1 MTVTRTTLLLAI
13 PLLLSATPAR
23 ALEDIAR
30 RIADAAP
37 ELATLWP
44 GFWSGDAPFL
54 LYRRDGHC
62 VLVSAAPPDADFSQA
77 RGDARLWRGRCE
89 GARFRPDFLLD
100 QSFGGI
106 DAPAVRV
113 GRRDTAAV
121 ADVLLHEAFHT
132 YQARHFARRNG
143 SRLRFDFPVRRDL
156 VELKLHET
164 VLLIGALE
172 AEQPTQRAERVRMAL
187 ALRQERLQAMEPEA
201 AEVEDHFMRTEGSA
215 EWVGMEA
222 RRTMQRI
229 PDESAVQRARWR
241 ALERSAGATWERLLR
256 WQSYLTGATAF
267 ALLHADGHDWQ
278 AALAAGSAPWAL
290 LESAYGAPWADTQ
303 LALQQAE
310 RINRWARIRRHSAA
324 LVRAQRRSDQA
335 LARFERHRGFRLEL
349 NGPPSSFDIAF
360 SAHDMHSL
368 RDGMLIVDPNP
379 MVVEAQWLRLDARR
393 SPVRIADQGAR
404 IILQLRGR
412 PAVEACPGNGERVCP
427 AGTVLRSRDI
437 EIRLA
442 QPAWLQEESRTI
454 RLRAAE
460 PHQAE
465 QEPLR

>member
-1 MTVTRTTLLLAI
+1 MLRPMTAIRTTLLLAL

-44 GFWSGDAPFL
+44 GFWSEDAPFL

-62 VLVSAAPPDADFSQA
+62 VLVSSTPPAGDFSPR

-106 DAPAVRV
+106 AAPAVRV
-113 GRRDTAAV
+113 GRHDAAGV

-132 YQARHFARRNG
+132 HQARTFERRNG

-172 AEQPTQRAERVRMAL
+172 AQEQAQRAELVRMAL
-187 ALRQERLQAMEPEA
+187 ALRQLRLQSMDPET

-222 RRTMQRI
+222 RRILQRV
-229 PDESAVQRARWR
+229 PDESAGQRARWR

-267 ALLHADGHDWQ
+267 ALLQAEEFDWQEALADG
-278 AALAAGSAPWAL
+278 STPWAL
-290 LESAYGAPWADTQ
+290 LEAAFGPPTTDAKY
-303 LALQQAE
+303 ALQRAE
-310 RINRWARIRRHSAA
+310 RLNRWARISRHGAA

-335 LARFERHRGFRLEL
+335 LARFERHRGYRLEL
-349 NGPPSSFDIAF
+349 SGPPSSFDIAF

-379 MVVEAQWLRLDARR
+379 MVVEARWMRLDARR
-393 SPVRIADQGAR
+393 RPVRVADQGAR
-404 IILQLRGR
+404 IIVQLHGR
-412 PAVEACPGNGERVCP
+412 PAVEACPGNGERRCP
-427 AGTVLRSRDI
+427 AGSVLRGRDF

-442 QPAWLQEESRTI
+442 HPAWLQEESRTI

-460 PHQAE
+460 P
-465 QEPLR
+465 